1 MFLIFIADTRSGSFI
16 NAHLAARGTVVDIHR
31 LQETDDTITV
41 PSDPSLVAVCID
53 EVTGEPSSVIGNK
66 K

>member
-1 MFLIFIADTRSGSFI
+1 M
-16 NAHLAARGTVVDIHR
+16 DIHS

-53 EVTGEPSSVIGNK
+53 EVTGEPSSVIGN
-66 K
+66 